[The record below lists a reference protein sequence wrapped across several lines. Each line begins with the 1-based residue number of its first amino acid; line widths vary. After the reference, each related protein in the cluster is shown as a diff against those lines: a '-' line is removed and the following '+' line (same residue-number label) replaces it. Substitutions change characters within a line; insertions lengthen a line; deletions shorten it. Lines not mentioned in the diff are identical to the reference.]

1 MEQLEATQEG
11 QDLKISLSCSR
22 PLAPPC
28 GGGGL
33 RYKLF
38 REPKLNLGCVP
49 HRPDQVHQ
57 RDLSHHYAE
66 RSLRLDDVI
75 MRLLAPVFMFY
86 GWPEAAMGGSSAFI
100 GG

>member
-1 MEQLEATQEG
+1 MPAQHSNTAGIIFASGPKRRPTLLQL
-11 QDLKISLSCSR
+11 
-22 PLAPPC
+22 
-28 GGGGL
+28 
-33 RYKLF
+33 YKLF

-57 RDLSHHYAE
+57 RGLSHHYAE